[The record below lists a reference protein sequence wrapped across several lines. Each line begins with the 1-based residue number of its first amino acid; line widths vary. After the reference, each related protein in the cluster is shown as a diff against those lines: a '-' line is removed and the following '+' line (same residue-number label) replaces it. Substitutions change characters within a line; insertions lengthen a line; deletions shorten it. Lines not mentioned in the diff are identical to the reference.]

1 MQAPVDLRS
10 LLQIGTMLKDILV
23 SSLDPALAPQP
34 VALVIPAYEPGPGL
48 PCLIS
53 ELAPRWR
60 GPIVV
65 VDDGS
70 TSAQAHKAFGDLH
83 ELGIPNLTL
92 LTHDHNLGKGAAL
105 KTAFAYLTDAATS
118 RPVNLV
124 PGGPYEQAR
133 AQAGAQSFP
142 QADAPQPDKA
152 AARLRAHLA
161 PQVGAPEPGQARATH
176 AALVGI
182 VTADADGQHLAADI
196 CAVAAA
202 LRAHPDTLVLGTRD
216 FGQPGIPARSEA
228 GNRAMRTAMRVFCG
242 LSVHDTQTGLRGI
255 PLPFA
260 QLIAHMH
267 GNGYEYETTTL
278 IEAAHRGVPFLE
290 VPIATVYEEGNAASH
305 FRPVA
310 DSLKITA
317 VLLASFAKY
326 ALSSVSASLVD
337 WLAFAAFMAVLPAGV
352 LAGFTIT
359 AATLLARIVSAL
371 FNFTVNRKVVFKS
384 QTRTRRSAARYAA
397 LCVCSACA
405 SAALVT
411 GLSHVLP
418 LPAIAIKPL
427 VDTALFF
434 VNYRIQQSW
443 VFR

>member
-1 MQAPVDLRS
+1 M
-10 LLQIGTMLKDILV
+10 
-23 SSLDPALAPQP
+23 SSLDPKPAPQP

-48 PCLIS
+48 PGLIA
-53 ELAPRWR
+53 ELGSRWC

-70 TSAQAHKAFGDLH
+70 TSAQAHESFNDLR
-83 ELGIPNLTL
+83 ELAVPSLTL

-105 KTAFAYLTDAATS
+105 KTAFTYL
-118 RPVNLV
+118 
-124 PGGPYEQAR
+124 G
-133 AQAGAQSFP
+133 AQAPTGC
-142 QADAPQPDKA
+142 
-152 AARLRAHLA
+152 
-161 PQVGAPEPGQARATH
+161 
-176 AALVGI
+176 VGI

-196 CAVAAA
+196 CTVADA

-216 FGQPGIPARSEA
+216 FGQSGIPARSEA
-228 GNRAMRTAMRVFCG
+228 GNRTMRTAMRVFCG

-260 QLIAHMH
+260 QLMSHMR
-267 GNGYEYETTTL
+267 GNGYEYETTML

-305 FRPVA
+305 YRPVA
-310 DSLKITA
+310 DSLKIAA

-337 WLAFAAFMAVLPAGV
+337 WLAFAAFMAVLPGGM

-359 AATLLARIVSAL
+359 AATLLARVVSAL

-411 GLSHVLP
+411 GLAHALP

>member
-1 MQAPVDLRS
+1 M
-10 LLQIGTMLKDILV
+10 
-23 SSLDPALAPQP
+23 SSLDPKPVPQP

-48 PCLIS
+48 PGLIA
-53 ELAPRWR
+53 ELGSRWC

-70 TSAQAHKAFGDLH
+70 TSAQARESFNDLR
-83 ELGIPNLTL
+83 ELAVPSLTL

-105 KTAFAYLTDAATS
+105 KTAFTYLTGTDADWPAASAT
-118 RPVNLV
+118 PA
-124 PGGPYEQAR
+124 PGQSC
-133 AQAGAQSFP
+133 AQ
-142 QADAPQPDKA
+142 
-152 AARLRAHLA
+152 LA
-161 PQVGAPEPGQARATH
+161 PQAGKPESSQACTTRT
-176 AALVGI
+176 ALVGI

-196 CAVAAA
+196 CTVADA

-216 FGQPGIPARSEA
+216 FGQSGIPARSEA
-228 GNRAMRTAMRVFCG
+228 GNRTMRTAMRVFCG

-260 QLIAHMH
+260 QLMSHMR
-267 GNGYEYETTTL
+267 GNGYEYETTML

-337 WLAFAAFMAVLPAGV
+337 WLAFAAFMAVLPGGI

-411 GLSHVLP
+411 GLAHALP